1 MLSKRF
7 QGAAL
12 MGAIVVPLML
22 QGCSD
27 DGSNP
32 LCCTEFKVGA
42 TVDANIGGSAQSQV
56 AVQAVTDFAGSG
68 SKA

>member
-1 MLSKRF
+1 MMSKRF
-7 QGAAL
+7 FGAAL
-12 MGAIVVPLML
+12 MGAVVLPLGL

-42 TVDANIGGSAQSQV
+42 TIEGDIGGSAES
-56 AVQAVTDFAGSG
+56 TAGG
-68 SKA
+68 AAYR